1 MDSRRQ
7 HLSQSLSHT
16 IKRVFEEKLLR
27 KNFQLESR
35 ELSSAYEVQGAAAW
49 EPEVAWVVYDIE
61 NELMKR
67 CDNFVNL

>member
-35 ELSSAYEVQGAAAW
+35 ELSSAYEVQGAAA
-49 EPEVAWVVYDIE
+49 
-61 NELMKR
+61 
-67 CDNFVNL
+67 